1 MPKFL
6 PGNPSAV
13 IFMLILTVTTLT
25 QASAAF
31 PADRDEATTSQLTV
45 RVQQGWRDKILE
57 YIGE

>member
-31 PADRDEATTSQLTV
+31 PADQDEATTS
-45 RVQQGWRDKILE
+45 
-57 YIGE
+57 